1 MRSMRAGDAERAA
14 TFRDVLSISEF
25 RAIYAASALS
35 WVGDYLARAAI
46 AALVFVETGS
56 AAASAGAFA
65 ISFAPW
71 LLGGPVLAS
80 IAERYPYRTVMVV
93 CDLVRA
99 AVMCVIALPWLPTP
113 AVLGLLLLAALFAPP
128 FEAARSATLPA
139 VLRGDRY
146 VVGLALHTST
156 ALPAQITG
164 YFLGGALAGG
174 AMAGG
179 INPRVALL
187 LNAITFA
194 VSAAL
199 IRFGTAARQPALARS
214 RRTHLLR
221 ETVDGFRLVFHTPAL
236 RALVLLIFSAAL
248 FAVVPEG
255 LGAAWAADLADD
267 PAGQGLAQATIMA
280 SVPLGSLLGA
290 LCVTRLVAPGNR
302 RRILRPLAVAV
313 PLCLV
318 PSVLNPPLALVAVLA
333 GLAGFAV
340 GAAAPIANGEFVKAV
355 PNAFRARAFGVV
367 QGGLQVLQ
375 GGAVL
380 VTGLLATGNSTP
392 IPVVVGLW
400 SLVGVL
406 LLLGLSLAWPASSV
420 FTEAVRAAEAAN
432 AEAAGL
438 ADGAHVVGRHRANG
452 APGPRS
458 GVLRPTQAP
467 QPATE
472 PPAGL

>member
-1 MRSMRAGDAERAA
+1 
-14 TFRDVLSISEF
+14 
-25 RAIYAASALS
+25 
-35 WVGDYLARAAI
+35 
-46 AALVFVETGS
+46 
-56 AAASAGAFA
+56 
-65 ISFAPW
+65 
-71 LLGGPVLAS
+71 
-80 IAERYPYRTVMVV
+80 
-93 CDLVRA
+93 
-99 AVMCVIALPWLPTP
+99 
-113 AVLGLLLLAALFAPP
+113 
-128 FEAARSATLPA
+128 
-139 VLRGDRY
+139 
-146 VVGLALHTST
+146 
-156 ALPAQITG
+156 
-164 YFLGGALAGG
+164 
-174 AMAGG
+174 
-179 INPRVALL
+179 
-187 LNAITFA
+187 
-194 VSAAL
+194 
-199 IRFGTAARQPALARS
+199 
-214 RRTHLLR
+214 
-221 ETVDGFRLVFHTPAL
+221 VDGFRLVFHTPAL

-255 LGAAWAADLADD
+255 LGAAWAAELAND

-290 LCVTRLVAPGNR
+290 LCVTRLVSPGNR

-318 PSVLNPPLALVAVLA
+318 PSLLSPPLALVAVLA

-355 PNAFRARAFGVV
+355 PKAFRARAFGVV

-380 VTGLLATGNSTP
+380 VTGLLATGNGTA

-400 SLVGVL
+400 SLVGVVL
-406 LLLGLSLAWPASSV
+406 MLALVALAWPASSV
-420 FTEAVRAAEAAN
+420 FAEAVRAAEAAN

-438 ADGAHVVGRHRANG
+438 ADGAQVAGRHRANG

-458 GVLRPTQAP
+458 GVLRPTQAA

>member
-1 MRSMRAGDAERAA
+1 MRAGDAERPA
-14 TFRDVLSISEF
+14 TFRDVLSVPEF
-25 RAIYAASALS
+25 RAIYAASAMS

-46 AALVFVETGS
+46 TALIYHKTGS
-56 AAASAGAFA
+56 VAAAAAAFA

-80 IAERYPYRTVMVV
+80 IAERYPYRTVMVA

-113 AVLGLLLLAALFAPP
+113 AMLALLLLGAMFAPP

-139 VLRGDRY
+139 VLAGDRY
-146 VVGLALHTST
+146 VVGVALHTST

-164 YFLGGALAGG
+164 YFLGGVLAGG
-174 AMAGG
+174 GDARM
-179 INPRVALL
+179 VLL
-187 LNAITFA
+187 LNAVTFA
-194 VSAAL
+194 VSAVL
-199 IRFGTAARQPALARS
+199 IRFGTVAREPALARS

-221 ETVDGFRLVFHTPAL
+221 ETVDGFRLVFNTPAL

-248 FAVVPEG
+248 FVVVPEG
-255 LGAAWAADLADD
+255 LGAAWAVELTDE
-267 PAGQGLAQATIMA
+267 PAEQGFAQATIMA

-290 LCVTRLVAPGNR
+290 LLVARLVGPANR
-302 RRILRPLAVAV
+302 RRILRPLAIAV
-313 PLCLV
+313 PLFLV
-318 PSVLNPPLALVAVLA
+318 PSLLQPPLAVVAVLA

-375 GGAVL
+375 GSAVL
-380 VTGLLATGNSTP
+380 VTGLFATGATP
-392 IPVVVGLW
+392 IPVVVGFW
-400 SLVGVL
+400 SLVGVVL
-406 LLLGLSLAWPASSV
+406 LFGLSLAWPASSV
-420 FTEAVRAAEAAN
+420 FAEAVRAADAAN
-432 AEAAGL
+432 AEAAGQ
-438 ADGAHVVGRHRANG
+438 ADGQRTVGRHRANG

-458 GVLRPTQAP
+458 SVLRPTQPA